1 MYGCA
6 YVRVSGDVTCAMVF
20 RVSVCPL
27 LCIRACGR
35 CDRVA
40 ELELQL
46 EQSKKSHTKLEQRL
60 ATATKLAG
68 GTDGTVGS
76 PLQQVED
83 MRLQMEV
90 GERKLREMT
99 KL

>member
-1 MYGCA
+1 MC
-6 YVRVSGDVTCAMVF
+6 VLD
-20 RVSVCPL
+20 
-27 LCIRACGR
+27 R

-68 GTDGTVGS
+68 GADGAVGS